1 MPQPKKIAIN
11 GKFLSAEPT
20 GVHRVAEELIRNAF
34 AIISADDRLS
44 EQLQLELL
52 VPSDGKENAEHLGLP
67 YKVVGPLTG
76 IAWEQLTLP
85 FHARGRT
92 LLSLC
97 NVGPVFSR
105 DAVTM
110 FHDAQ
115 VHIAP
120 DSYSPMFRLWY
131 HFHQPI
137 CGKRH
142 RQILTVSDYSRV
154 QLDEYKVAS
163 RDKTKVIL
171 NGVDH
176 VLDTAA
182 DDAIVEKLGLEQ
194 NEFVVALA
202 NIQPHKNIGLLLKV
216 FSRPELQNLKL
227 VLFGSATRDIFQS
240 AGHQVP
246 SNVIFAGRVSD
257 GELRSLY
264 ANALCL
270 AFPSRTE
277 GFGLPPLEAMTTG
290 CPAIVAPE
298 GALPQICGD
307 GAIYAGADDPDAWV
321 NALSLMH
328 SDDQYLAKLSAAGLS
343 QSANFTWKRAANQM
357 VDHLLAL

>member
-1 MPQPKKIAIN
+1 MLHPKKIAIN

-34 AIISADDRLS
+34 AIIEADRQIS
-44 EQLQLELL
+44 EQLQLKLL
-52 VPSDGKENAEHLGLP
+52 VPSDGMENAEHLGLP
-67 YKVVGPLTG
+67 YRIIGPLKG
-76 IAWEQLTLP
+76 NAWEQLTLP
-85 FHARGRT
+85 FHARRQT

-97 NVGPVFSR
+97 NVGPVLSR
-105 DAVTM
+105 NAVTM

-142 RQILTVSDYSRV
+142 RQILTVSDYSQE
-154 QLDEYKVAS
+154 QLDQYKVAA
-163 RDKTKVIL
+163 RYKTKVVL

-182 DDAIVEKLGLEQ
+182 DGAIMPKLGLEQ
-194 NEFVVALA
+194 NGFVVALA
-202 NIQPHKNIGLLLKV
+202 NIQPHKNIGLLLEV

-227 VLFGSATRDIFQS
+227 VLFGSATQNTFQS
-240 AGHQVP
+240 AGHLVP

-277 GFGLPPLEAMTTG
+277 GFGLPPLEAMIAG
-290 CPAIVAPE
+290 CPAVVAPE
-298 GALPQICGD
+298 GALPQVCGD
-307 GAIYAGADDPDAWV
+307 GVIYAGADDPDAWV
-321 NALSLMH
+321 HAISLM
-328 SDDQYLAKLSAAGLS
+328 SSNDEYLLKIRTAGLS
-343 QSANFTWKRAANQM
+343 QSAAFTWKRAANQM
-357 VDHLLAL
+357 VNHLLEL

>member
-1 MPQPKKIAIN
+1 MLHPKKIAIN

-20 GVHRVAEELIRNAF
+20 GVHRVAEELIRNAY
-34 AIISADDRLS
+34 AIIDADHHMS

-52 VPSDGKENAEHLGLP
+52 VPSDGMENAERLGLP
-67 YKVVGPLTG
+67 YRIVGPFTG

-85 FHARGRT
+85 LHAGGRT

-97 NVGPVFSR
+97 NVGPVLSR
-105 DAVTM
+105 NAVTM

-142 RQILTVSDYSRV
+142 RRILTVSDYSRE
-154 QLDEYKVAS
+154 QLDQYKVAN

-176 VLDTAA
+176 VLETAA
-182 DDAIVEKLGLEQ
+182 DDEILSELELER
-194 NEFVVALA
+194 NGFAVALA

-227 VLFGSATRDIFQS
+227 VLFGSATRDMFQS
-240 AGHQVP
+240 AGHLVP

-298 GALPQICGD
+298 GALPQVCGD
-307 GAIYAGADDPDAWV
+307 GAIYAGADDLDAWV
-321 NALSLMH
+321 NAISLMS
-328 SDDQYLAKLSAAGLS
+328 SDGSYLAKIRAAGLS
-343 QSANFTWKRAANQM
+343 QSAAFTWKRAASQM
-357 VDHLLAL
+357 VEYLLAL